1 MTIPRG
7 FINDYIVVSW
17 NTTALIIFFLRGD
30 ACDIVLQGF
39 CALVVQCTRL
49 HLTLQV
55 LCMQCQVQF
64 EINSTSGV

>member
-7 FINDYIVVSW
+7 FITDYIVVSW
-17 NTTALIIFFLRGD
+17 NTAALIILFLRGD
-30 ACDIVLQGF
+30 AGDIVLQGF

-55 LCMQCQVQF
+55 Q
-64 EINSTSGV
+64 E